1 MPLRC
6 EVATQDKLLFEGPV
20 DMVIAPGSEGE
31 MGILPD
37 HAPLLTTLG
46 FGVLRVRQGAD
57 EQAFTIA
64 GGFMEVQPDVVTVL
78 ADVGE
83 RVDEIDLQRA
93 EAAKARAEAAL
104 RSVPPGEADK
114 YLALENALRRSTLR
128 LEAARRYRRP
138 SARPGRR
145 QPTDGEES

>member
-6 EVATQDKLLFEGPV
+6 EIATQDKLLFEGQV
-20 DMVIAPGSEGE
+20 DMVVAPGSEGE

-46 FGVLRVRQGAD
+46 YGVLRVRQGGA

-64 GGFMEVQPDVVTVL
+64 GGFMEVQPEVVTVL

-83 RVDEIDLQRA
+83 KVDEIDLERA
-93 EAAKARAEAAL
+93 QAAKARAVAMLKA
-104 RSVPPGEADK
+104 VPPGEAEK
-114 YLALENALRRSTLR
+114 YLALEAALRRSTLR
-128 LEAARRYRRP
+128 LDAARRYRH
-138 SARPGRR
+138 AGRPGLTPPRK
-145 QPTDGEES
+145 PEES